1 MDGEDA
7 ARPAQAPATEN
18 DERSLPRQSAGAG
31 VPWARIGEHVG
42 QRNLAVTANTYSHVL
57 ADEAELDTPDCSTL
71 SSTGGRHTVVYS
83 DTMGR
88 TQIYL
93 GSDELELLDRVARA
107 TGASR
112 SELVRRAVRS
122 TFGQPTK
129 ADKLQALEASAGSW
143 RGRSFTG
150 SEYVDSVRGDLDERL
165 SRLGLE

>member
-1 MDGEDA
+1 VA
-7 ARPAQAPATEN
+7 
-18 DERSLPRQSAGAG
+18 
-31 VPWARIGEHVG
+31 
-42 QRNLAVTANTYSHVL
+42 
-57 ADEAELDTPDCSTL
+57 
-71 SSTGGRHTVVYS
+71 YS

-93 GSDELELLDRVARA
+93 GSDELELLDRIARA

-129 ADKLQALEASAGSW
+129 ADRLQALDASAGSW
-143 RGRSFTG
+143 SGRCFTG
-150 SEYVDSVRGDLDERL
+150 SEHVDSVRGNLAKRV